1 MAASS
6 KQSAITALLEYYR
19 IKYPVKAERIEA
31 LKADYLAAYEAKSGQ
46 VGKTL
51 SGSGADGVNATWLVS
66 LSTEEQLAVL
76 ASALRRLEG
85 RASTSAIL
93 FARERYENETLRTN

>member
-1 MAASS
+1 
-6 KQSAITALLEYYR
+6 
-19 IKYPVKAERIEA
+19 
-31 LKADYLAAYEAKSGQ
+31 
-46 VGKTL
+46 
-51 SGSGADGVNATWLVS
+51 LVS